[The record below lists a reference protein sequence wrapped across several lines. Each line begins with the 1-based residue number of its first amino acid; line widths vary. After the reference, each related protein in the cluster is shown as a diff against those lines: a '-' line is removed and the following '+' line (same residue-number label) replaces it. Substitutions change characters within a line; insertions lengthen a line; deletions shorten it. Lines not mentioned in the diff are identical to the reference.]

1 MAAIETNPPLHSE
14 VPAEVAVT
22 AANEPEKVRLLSR
35 IQKYSLVRG
44 TRAVVQTVP
53 GTSWATG
60 IVSLVY
66 EPLRNSFLLR
76 YAMDTSDMIL
86 VGLLDQCDG
95 LVGVL
100 GTREEPTA
108 ANEPVQDAQAG
119 AEAAPEAGEA
129 GAEAGPSDVQSR
141 LDKPANDGSFLNRL
155 GLNAR
160 DQFRYVVYDND
171 GGRFFA
177 GPADLV
183 FGGINRGVE
192 SFVSNHWPQTKFPEN
207 YNGEFAKLMMLLRT
221 ILHRDYAVEPANN
234 QVADN

>member
-1 MAAIETNPPLHSE
+1 MAAIETNPPLPSE
-14 VPAEVAVT
+14 VPADVAVP

-53 GTSWATG
+53 GTVWATG

-66 EPLRNSFLLR
+66 EPLRHSFLLR

-95 LVGVL
+95 LTGIL
-100 GTREEPTA
+100 GTQTGEEPT
-108 ANEPVQDAQAG
+108 NEPVQGAPEAAPEAG
-119 AEAAPEAGEA
+119 AEAAP
-129 GAEAGPSDVQSR
+129 EAGPSDVQSR
-141 LDKPANDGSFLNRL
+141 LDKPANEGSFLNRL

-160 DQFRYVVYDND
+160 DQFHYIVYDND

>member
-35 IQKYSLVRG
+35 IQKYSLVHG

-95 LVGVL
+95 L
-100 GTREEPTA
+100 
-108 ANEPVQDAQAG
+108 
-119 AEAAPEAGEA
+119 
-129 GAEAGPSDVQSR
+129 
-141 LDKPANDGSFLNRL
+141 
-155 GLNAR
+155 
-160 DQFRYVVYDND
+160 RYVVYDND

>member
-1 MAAIETNPPLHSE
+1 MAAIDTNPQILSE
-14 VPAEVAVT
+14 APAAAVEP
-22 AANEPEKVRLLSR
+22 AATEQEKVRLLSR

-44 TRAVVQTVP
+44 TRSVVQSVP
-53 GTSWATG
+53 GTVWATG
-60 IVSLVY
+60 IVSSVY
-66 EPLRNSFLLR
+66 EPLRHSFLLR

-95 LVGVL
+95 ALSGVL
-100 GTREEPTA
+100 GTQQPETTEEPTG
-108 ANEPVQDAQAG
+108 ANEPEAQ
-119 AEAAPEAGEA
+119 EAP
-129 GAEAGPSDVQSR
+129 EAGPSDVQSR
-141 LDKPANDGSFLNRL
+141 LDEPANDGSFINRL
-155 GLNAR
+155 GQNAR
-160 DQFRYVVYDND
+160 EQFHYIVYDNE

-207 YNGEFAKLMMLLRT
+207 YNGEFAKSMMLLRT
-221 ILHRDYAVEPANN
+221 ILHRDYAVEPASN

>member
-1 MAAIETNPPLHSE
+1 MAAIETNPPLHTE
-14 VPAEVAVT
+14 APAEVAEPS
-22 AANEPEKVRLLSR
+22 ANETKNVRLLSR
-35 IQKYSLVRG
+35 IQKYPFVRG

-53 GTSWATG
+53 GTVWATSV
-60 IVSLVY
+60 VSLVY
-66 EPLRNSFLLR
+66 EPLRHSFLLR

-95 LVGVL
+95 ALTGVL
-100 GTREEPTA
+100 GSQPNAVEEQPAA
-108 ANEPVQDAQAG
+108 ANEP
-119 AEAAPEAGEA
+119 EAPEAPE
-129 GAEAGPSDVQSR
+129 AEAGPSDVQSR
-141 LDKPANDGSFLNRL
+141 LDEPANDGSFLNRL

-160 DQFRYVVYDND
+160 DQFHYIVYDNE

-221 ILHRDYAVEPANN
+221 ILHRDYTVETANN
-234 QVADN
+234 